1 MPWFVTGFVDAEWC
15 FTIIIR
21 KDPKNRIGWRIE
33 ANFIINLHKRDKELL
48 KLIQAYFG
56 GIGRIG
62 KERNNCCDLVVSSL
76 DQILTE
82 IIPYFDKYPLI
93 SKKLADYLLFRE
105 AVIRMKRGE
114 HLTVEGL
121 QAIIN
126 IKATLNKELTP
137 TLKKAFPNSI
147 AVPRPEVIPASA
159 LHPQWVAGFI
169 SGEGCFKVSN
179 RQSKAHVSRKSCWFN
194 FCS

>member
-1 MPWFVTGFVDAEWC
+1 M
-15 FTIIIR
+15 
-21 KDPKNRIGWRIE
+21 
-33 ANFIINLHKRDKELL
+33 
-48 KLIQAYFG
+48 
-56 GIGRIG
+56 
-62 KERNNCCDLVVSSL
+62 VSSL

-159 LHPQWVAGFI
+159 LHPQ
-169 SGEGCFKVSN
+169 
-179 RQSKAHVSRKSCWFN
+179 
-194 FCS
+194 